1 MSDTKQRKAVKEFVE
16 FWKDKWVLMGHLKKH
31 FSAAFRLYV

>member
-16 FWKDKWVLMGHLKKH
+16 FWKDKWVLMGHLKNY
-31 FSAAFRLYV
+31 FSADFRLCV

>member
-16 FWKDKWVLMGHLKKH
+16 FWKDKGYEKGC
-31 FSAAFRLYV
+31 RLSERLRKVPPEV